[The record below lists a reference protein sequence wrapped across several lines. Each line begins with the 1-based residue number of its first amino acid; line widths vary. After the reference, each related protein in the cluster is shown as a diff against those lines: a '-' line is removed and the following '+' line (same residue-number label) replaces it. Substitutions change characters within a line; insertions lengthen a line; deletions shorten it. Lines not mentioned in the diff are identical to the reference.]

1 MSNDAVETPRPSSL
15 QVGRPAGTRYSH
27 RLRRW
32 GRGLVWGSLAIL
44 GLLGTAY
51 LALGFHI
58 VVSCGLPAVSQA
70 GGWPSPDLLAPARYP
85 ATSWPLFIGH
95 SGSTYWCQRNTLGC
109 LSRSLELGATMLEV
123 DIRLSGDGYLVAFHD
138 ADVDHQTDGT
148 GAVRSLTHEQLR
160 TLTVGPNFTPPEA
173 EADASPALQS
183 QRVSLLEEVRQAF
196 PGVPLLIDVKSHTSP
211 MDDAL
216 VAFVR
221 RFRAPDFD
229 HIYIK
234 TRSQRLANRLRRLPQ
249 PPKTGL
255 TLCERIAFVAFPGL
269 VASPPGVLDL
279 PLWLASPSLVKRAMA
294 AGHLVVVSMVN
305 EPQAFQKALAL
316 PGVFGI
322 VTDRPE
328 MAFQMRQPE
337 PNTLGEK
344 LTKEPS

>member
-1 MSNDAVETPRPSSL
+1 MSNDAVGTPSPSSV
-15 QVGRPAGTRYSH
+15 QVGRPAGTGCGQQEPVTDDSR

-58 VVSCGLPAVSQA
+58 VVSCGLPAAPQA
-70 GGWPSPDLLAPARYP
+70 GGWASPDLLAPARYP
-85 ATSWPLFIGH
+85 ATSWPLLIGH

-109 LSRSLELGATMLEV
+109 LYRSIELGATMLEV

-148 GAVRSLTHEQLR
+148 GAVQSLTHEQLR
-160 TLTVGPNFTPPEA
+160 TLTVGPDFTPPEA
-173 EADASPALQS
+173 ETDAPAALQR
-183 QRVSLLEEVRQAF
+183 QRVALLEEVRQAF
-196 PGVPLLIDVKSHTSP
+196 PDIPLLIDVKSHTPP

-221 RFRAPDFD
+221 RFHA
-229 HIYIK
+229 
-234 TRSQRLANRLRRLPQ
+234 L
-249 PPKTGL
+249 
-255 TLCERIAFVAFPGL
+255 
-269 VASPPGVLDL
+269 SPPGVLDL
-279 PLWLASPSLVKRAMA
+279 PLWLASPSLVKRATA

-305 EPQAFQKALAL
+305 EPQDFQKALAL
-316 PGVFGI
+316 PGLFGI

-328 MAFQMRQPE
+328 MAFQMRP
-337 PNTLGEK
+337 PKPHTLGES